1 MLYDVFYWQA
11 PNQPIGS
18 GMTWI
23 DRLTLFSQL
32 DLAAVSLLL
41 FSFIAIGGLI
51 EYAPRARPSVSQLM
65 AEHRRNWMQHM
76 AARDVRIFDAQVLN
90 GLRQGTAFFASTT
103 MIATGGALALIGNAD
118 QLIGV
123 AIDLN
128 LNASSQVVWEIK
140 LLLLLFF
147 LTNAFLKFVWAH
159 RLFGYCAIL
168 MAAVPNDPNDPLT
181 LPTARKASEVN
192 ITGARSYNRGLRAIY
207 FSLAAS
213 GWLVGPIALIVATL
227 ITLSVLLRREFLSHS
242 RLVLLDQ
249 A

>member
-1 MLYDVFYWQA
+1 
-11 PNQPIGS
+11 
-18 GMTWI
+18 
-23 DRLTLFSQL
+23 
-32 DLAAVSLLL
+32 
-41 FSFIAIGGLI
+41 
-51 EYAPRARPSVSQLM
+51 
-65 AEHRRNWMQHM
+65 M

-147 LTNAFLKFVWAH
+147 LTNAFVDFVRAH

-207 FSLAAS
+207 FSLAAAA
-213 GWLVGPIALIVATL
+213 WLVGPIALIVATL

>member
-1 MLYDVFYWQA
+1 M
-11 PNQPIGS
+11 
-18 GMTWI
+18 
-23 DRLTLFSQL
+23 
-32 DLAAVSLLL
+32 
-41 FSFIAIGGLI
+41 
-51 EYAPRARPSVSQLM
+51 
-65 AEHRRNWMQHM
+65 
-76 AARDVRIFDAQVLN
+76 
-90 GLRQGTAFFASTT
+90 
-103 MIATGGALALIGNAD
+103 ALIGNAD

-159 RLFGYCAIL
+159 RPFGYSAIL
-168 MAAVPNDPNDPLT
+168 MAAVPNAPNDPLT
-181 LPTARKASEVN
+181 LPGARKASEVN
-192 ITGARSYNRGLRAIY
+192 ITGVRSYNRGLRAIY
-207 FSLAAS
+207 FSLAAAA
-213 GWLVGPIALIVATL
+213 WLVGPIALIVATL

>member
-51 EYAPRARPSVSQLM
+51 EYAPGARPSVSQLM

-90 GLRQGTAFFASTT
+90 GLRQDTAFCLDYNDRYGS
-103 MIATGGALALIGNAD
+103 ALALIGNAD

-207 FSLAAS
+207 FSLAAAA
-213 GWLVGPIALIVATL
+213 WLVGPIALIVATL

>member
-1 MLYDVFYWQA
+1 
-11 PNQPIGS
+11 
-18 GMTWI
+18 MTWI

-32 DLAAVSLLL
+32 DLVAVSLLL
-41 FSFIAIGGLI
+41 LSFIAIGGLI

-103 MIATGGALALIGNAD
+103 MIATGGALALIG
-118 QLIGV
+118 V

-168 MAAVPNDPNDPLT
+168 MAAVPNDPKDPLT

-207 FSLAAS
+207 FSLAAAA
-213 GWLVGPIALIVATL
+213 WLVGPTALILATL